1 MIFLH
6 ICQRL
11 EWENAVKIGHYEAPS
26 LLQESFIHFS
36 QPHQVLDVARRHF
49 QSADNLVI
57 LQVDDQR
64 IPSPIKLENLD
75 GGAELYPHVY
85 GFLPC
90 EAVTQVHALKRGL
103 DGKFE
108 LPVGLQAISIET
120 VSQPKD
126 MPLCPCTSGLPYR
139 YCCQPHIE
147 GKIPAR
153 DPETLLR
160 SRYTAFCMSR
170 LEYLRSTWHPDTLP
184 ELDGSEPNQWV
195 SLEVLEVAIDEED
208 REAEVEF
215 VAKLIL
221 DNGLEILHEV
231 SDFEKVDGKWLYH
244 SGEFKS
250 ENSSLKKIPMGSPCP
265 CQSGKAFK
273 NCHYN
278 K

>member
-1 MIFLH
+1 LYL
-6 ICQRL
+6 RL
-11 EWENAVKIGHYEAPS
+11 
-26 LLQESFIHFS
+26 
-36 QPHQVLDVARRHF
+36 
-49 QSADNLVI
+49 
-57 LQVDDQR
+57 
-64 IPSPIKLENLD
+64 
-75 GGAELYPHVY
+75 
-85 GFLPC
+85 
-90 EAVTQVHALKRGL
+90 
-103 DGKFE
+103 
-108 LPVGLQAISIET
+108 AISILLPT
-120 VSQPKD
+120 TYRRKD
-126 MPLCPCTSGLPYR
+126 SGSGPRDTAQKPL
-139 YCCQPHIE
+139 YCLLHE
-147 GKIPAR
+147 SFRIP
-153 DPETLLR
+153 
-160 SRYTAFCMSR
+160 
-170 LEYLRSTWHPDTLP
+170 LP